1 MPPCMACTAALAAAL
16 ATEPAPSEPAAAVT
30 TSASTA
36 ATAASTA
43 PSTAAPAGQPSIGY
57 LVRVDLG
64 PALAR
69 RMGIRVIVRPAG
81 ESFGNRRSAVA
92 LDLPRPATAEA
103 APAPASLQLPAGL
116 WLIEATAPGFLPSTR
131 EFTVDATRPEQTLQ
145 WPLLPD
151 TAHADVRFPV
161 AAPGAPGVA
170 LTVRSTADDARWSC
184 TLQREDACTL
194 RLPRGEWVV
203 EARAAGFTTASETF
217 VVAPNIPIS
226 IPLTLAPVDLS
237 PGTGPKSHIPPNLRK
252 RLVLGLGLAS
262 APVFAAGL
270 GLAVAGRL
278 QYAGQLYGDACD
290 GSYRVGCANALYAPV
305 HRTSAGLG
313 LLGAAAGLL
322 ATGITG
328 AFGVGRGVWVIELS
342 LGGVLTAAGAGWI
355 AGNSVF
361 LDRAYQSG
369 PLSDV
374 VARAD
379 RRLGASMTI
388 GLGAGVMVG
397 ALTGLLV
404 HRRHVPKLAP
414 YAAPGQAGIVWS
426 GRF

>member
-1 MPPCMACTAALAAAL
+1 MPPCLACTAALVAAL
-16 ATEPAPSEPAAAVT
+16 ATEPATSEPAATTA
-30 TSASTA
+30 TSAA
-36 ATAASTA
+36 L
-43 PSTAAPAGQPSIGY
+43 PTAAPAEQPRAGY

-151 TAHADVRFPV
+151 SAHADVRFPV

-170 LTVRSTADDARWSC
+170 LSVRSTAGDARWTC

-203 EARAAGFTTASETF
+203 EARAAGFTSASETF

-226 IPLTLAPVDLS
+226 VPLSLAPAAELS
-237 PGTGPKSHIPPNLRK
+237 PRTAPRPTIPPNMRK

-328 AFGVGRGVWVIELS
+328 AFGVGRGVWLIELS
-342 LGGVLTAAGAGWI
+342 VGGVLTAAGAGWI

-361 LDRAYQSG
+361 LDRAYRSG

-379 RRLGASMTI
+379 RRLGASMTL

-397 ALTGLLV
+397 ALTGLLM
-404 HRRHVPKLAP
+404 HRRHAPKLAP
-414 YAAPGQAGIVWS
+414 YAAPGQAGVVWS

>member
-1 MPPCMACTAALAAAL
+1 MPPCLACTAALVAAL
-16 ATEPAPSEPAAAVT
+16 ATEPATSEPAATTA
-30 TSASTA
+30 TSAA
-36 ATAASTA
+36 L
-43 PSTAAPAGQPSIGY
+43 PTAAPAEQPRAGY

-151 TAHADVRFPV
+151 SAHADVRFPV

-170 LTVRSTADDARWSC
+170 LSVRSTAGDARWTC

-203 EARAAGFTTASETF
+203 EARAAGFTSASETF

-226 IPLTLAPVDLS
+226 VPLSLAPAAELS
-237 PGTGPKSHIPPNLRK
+237 PRTAPRPTIPPNMRK

-328 AFGVGRGVWVIELS
+328 AFGVGRGVWLIELS
-342 LGGVLTAAGAGWI
+342 VGGVLTAAGAGWI

-379 RRLGASMTI
+379 RRLGASMTL
-388 GLGAGVMVG
+388 GLGVGVMAG

-404 HRRHVPKLAP
+404 HRRHAPRLAP
-414 YAAPGQAGIVWS
+414 YAAPGQAGVVWS